1 MIKYIKY
8 TIREFIGL
16 KNDYESLLLNQEQI
30 LEKLQHLEKLEVMN
44 QQSSY
49 YDYLILKNL
58 MWLFVILGFFGG
70 DFWLY
75 NTDFFNNSVL
85 ESIKSLGILSKDLQ
99 SLNQAAN
106 NFPINEDDLYQVGNI
121 FLYTIT
127 NIDIEGLNLRD
138 VIQHLRAYM
147 VMYNTDQIVNILQN
161 QLEERTEE
169 FIQQVVKSSK
179 NFICRN
185 GFNNALTTLGL
196 PPVGGVIA
204 RTLSNVSNNPS
215 SYATNDIVKLR
226 DVWDASLKKIL
237 DIIFQ

>member
-138 VIQHLRAYM
+138 VIQHLRAHM

-169 FIQQVVKSSK
+169 FIQQVDERTEE
-179 NFICRN
+179 FIQQVDERIRLN
-185 GFNNALTTLGL
+185 RQRILYAGMGL
-196 PPVGGVIA
+196 IMH
-204 RTLSNVSNNPS
+204 
-215 SYATNDIVKLR
+215 
-226 DVWDASLKKIL
+226 
-237 DIIFQ
+237 